1 VRPDPGGLDLFDLA
15 GRRAKVIAG
24 CSSRSHTSWCAG
36 IVRRPA
42 AGAVQPTTSGRS
54 PALPRAGARIVPGQ
68 MCLVVEACGFV
79 TYVTRQ
85 RANPRRRLGRSY
97 FSVGHRQA
105 VTG

>member
-1 VRPDPGGLDLFDLA
+1 MLFSVAYL
-15 GRRAKVIAG
+15 V
-24 CSSRSHTSWCAG
+24 
-36 IVRRPA
+36 VRRNSS
-42 AGAVQPTTSGRS
+42 AGGSRRRS
-54 PALPRAGARIVPGQ
+54 ADHLRQISRTAPGPVRGSVPGQ
-68 MCLVVEACGFV
+68 MYLVVEACGFV

>member
-1 VRPDPGGLDLFDLA
+1 MRPDPGGLDLFDLA
-15 GRRAKVIAG
+15 GRRAEIIAG
-24 CSSRSHTSWCAG
+24 CSSRSLTSWCAG